1 MRLNLFYD
9 DPNITT
15 EKMKE
20 LELCSYDLEVGQEVA
35 FIDQKML
42 GDSWSRDFET
52 FRFGK
57 IEGITPKRRDVTLRV
72 GKDETHVV
80 KSFEALYKADVVLI
94 HHAKNAERR
103 NGVLRRM
110 QKTANSWDYQSK
122 ENIEKNIRN
131 LSDAEFNEIVK
142 KVDDFETTLLKLCG
156 KEKMICNE

>member
-20 LELCSYDLEVGQEVA
+20 LELCSDDLKVGQEVA
-35 FIDQKML
+35 FITQRQL
-42 GDSWSRDFET
+42 GDSWSRCFET

-57 IEGITPKRRDVTLRV
+57 IERITPKRRDVTLRV

-80 KSFEALYKADVVLI
+80 KSYQTLYKADDALI
-94 HHAKNAERR
+94 HHAKNTKKR
-103 NGVLRRM
+103 NNVLRKM
-110 QKTANSWDYQSK
+110 QKIADSWGYQSK

-131 LSDAEFNEIVK
+131 LSDDEFGEICQ

-156 KEKMICNE
+156 KEVE